1 MRRISFATARSL
13 ALVLLG
19 LALCA
24 PVFQGHAEERRAVV
38 LQISGPIGPATRDF
52 ILDGLEQAAG
62 SGAVLVVIEMDTP
75 GGLDTSMRDIIK
87 AILASP
93 VPVATYVSPPG
104 SRAASAGTYILYA
117 SHIAA
122 MAPATNLGAATPIP
136 VGGTSPLPDR
146 PGKADPDE
154 PAAGDEAQPGEEA
167 EDARG
172 ADPADAASAK
182 AVNDAIAYIRS
193 LAERRGRNADWAEK
207 AVREAAS
214 LSAEKAAELGV
225 VDLVASDIGDLLSQ
239 IHGREVEV
247 VGGSVTLDTQNLVV
261 DRIEPDWR
269 TRLLATVTNPTVA
282 YLLLLIGI
290 YGLLFEG
297 YNPGAILPGVAGA
310 ICLLIAAY
318 AFQILPVNYAG
329 LALIALGI
337 VLMISEVFVPSFG
350 VLGIGGIIAFVAGSV
365 ILMDTDIPGFG
376 VPRTLIGSIGL
387 LGGGIV
393 MAIVWLAVRARR
405 RPVVSGMEE
414 MVGALAVAAAD
425 FDEHGQV
432 LVHGEIWQAHSDEP
446 VRKDQPLRVTAANG
460 LTLSVKPAESKE

>member
-1 MRRISFATARSL
+1 MRNL
-13 ALVLLG
+13 ALILLG
-19 LALCA
+19 LALSA
-24 PVFQGHAEERRAVV
+24 PVLQGRAEDRRAAV
-38 LQISGPIGPATRDF
+38 LQISGPIGPATSDF
-52 ILDGLEQAAG
+52 IVDGLEQAAE

-146 PGKADPDE
+146 PGKPEPDK
-154 PAAGDEAQPGEEA
+154 PAAEDEAGSGEDA
-167 EDARG
+167 EEARG

-247 VGGSVTLDTQNLVV
+247 AGGSVTLNTQNLVL

-337 VLMISEVFVPSFG
+337 ILMISEVFVPSFG

-387 LGGGIV
+387 LGGGVV

-446 VRKDQPLRVTAANG
+446 VRKDQPLRVTAASG
-460 LTLSVKPAESKE
+460 LTLSVEPAESKE

>member
-1 MRRISFATARSL
+1 MQLPLVFAMSTESTAWAR
-13 ALVLLG
+13 
-19 LALCA
+19 
-24 PVFQGHAEERRAVV
+24 
-38 LQISGPIGPATRDF
+38 
-52 ILDGLEQAAG
+52 
-62 SGAVLVVIEMDTP
+62 
-75 GGLDTSMRDIIK
+75 
-87 AILASP
+87 
-93 VPVATYVSPPG
+93 
-104 SRAASAGTYILYA
+104 
-117 SHIAA
+117 
-122 MAPATNLGAATPIP
+122 TNLGAATPIP

-146 PGKADPDE
+146 PGKPEPDE
-154 PAAGDEAQPGEEA
+154 PAAEDEAGPVEDAEE
-167 EDARG
+167 ARG

-193 LAERRGRNADWAEK
+193 LAERRGRNADWSSAS
-207 AVREAAS
+207 RSSSCFRLCEAA
-214 LSAEKAAELGV
+214 
-225 VDLVASDIGDLLSQ
+225 
-239 IHGREVEV
+239 HGREVEV
-247 VGGSVTLDTQNLVV
+247 PGGSVTLDTQNLVL

-337 VLMISEVFVPSFG
+337 ILMISEVFVPSFG

-387 LGGGIV
+387 LGGGVV

-432 LVHGEIWQAHSDEP
+432 LVHGEIWQAHSDVP
-446 VRKDQPLRVTAANG
+446 VRKDQPLRVTAASG
-460 LTLSVKPAESKE
+460 LTLSVEPAESKE